1 MSRINPVTVAKLV
14 FETVKS
20 KYGDAGEP
28 NSKDLELCDCI
39 IGKI

>member
-1 MSRINPVTVAKLV
+1 MSRINPTTVAKLV

-20 KYGDAGEP
+20 KYGDSGEP
-28 NSKDLELCDCI
+28 NSKDLELCDYI